1 VTLRVRLTL
10 ILIVLATIGIVTAD
24 VVSYRW
30 LRSFLVDRAD
40 ASLTTAFHSLTT
52 ALPVSVTPTGITT
65 YGGGIIPGDWIQLRQ
80 LNDRVMSSRCL
91 PEFQETKCPPAPKYP
106 AHLLLPFKPT
116 PGVGPGVRY
125 FTVAAVSGGGHYRVR
140 SSIEQGQP
148 DYVLLI
154 ATTLTGAEGTLHRLV
169 LIEVVATAAVLAVL
183 AVLALWLVGLG
194 LRPLVAMGETAKA
207 ITQGDLSR
215 RVEQTDEKT
224 EIGRLGSL
232 LNTMLSQIEAAF
244 QAREESD
251 AKLRRFVA
259 DASHELRTPVTA
271 IRAYAELFSRGAAE
285 RPEDIERSMQGV
297 RLASERM
304 SALVDDLFLLAHL
317 DEGRPLAQEAVDLDA
332 VVADAIEFAQGLDP
346 SRPITADARET
357 IVIGD
362 RTRLRQLVDNLL
374 ANVRAHTPATAPV
387 RVTLTHDGDDAV
399 LAVADSGPGIDE
411 ASLPHVFERFYR
423 ADGRAQG
430 GSGLGLAIVQALA
443 GAHGGSAAA
452 SSRPDEG
459 ATFTIRLPLAPIDVL
474 DAPPPASV
482 EPPAESEERPPEP
495 APEPNQTRP

>member
-1 VTLRVRLTL
+1 
-10 ILIVLATIGIVTAD
+10 
-24 VVSYRW
+24 VS
-30 LRSFLVDRAD
+30 
-40 ASLTTAFHSLTT
+40 
-52 ALPVSVTPTGITT
+52 
-65 YGGGIIPGDWIQLRQ
+65 
-80 LNDRVMSSRCL
+80 
-91 PEFQETKCPPAPKYP
+91 
-106 AHLLLPFKPT
+106 
-116 PGVGPGVRY
+116 Y

-154 ATTLTGAEGTLHRLV
+154 ATPLTGAEGTLHRLF
-169 LIEVVATAAVLAVL
+169 LIELVVTGAVLAVL
-183 AVLALWLVGLG
+183 AGLALWLVGLG

-215 RVEQTDEKT
+215 RVEQVDEKT
-224 EIGRLGSL
+224 EIGRLGVL

-244 QAREESD
+244 QAREASET
-251 AKLRRFVA
+251 KLRRFVA

-332 VVADAIEFAQGLDP
+332 VVADAVEFAQGLDP
-346 SRPITADARET
+346 DRPVTVETRET

-362 RTRLRQLVDNLL
+362 RSRLRQLVDNLL
-374 ANVRAHTPATAPV
+374 ANVRAHTPPPAPV
-387 RVTLTHDGDDAV
+387 RVRLAHAGERAV
-399 LAVADSGPGIDE
+399 LSVSDSGPGIDE
-411 ASLPHVFERFYR
+411 ESLPHVFERFYR
-423 ADGRAQG
+423 SEVSLARAQG

-443 GAHGGSAAA
+443 EAHGGTAAV
-452 SSRPDEG
+452 SSRPGRG
-459 ATFTIRLPLAPIDVL
+459 ATFTITLPLAPIEAAPA
-474 DAPPPASV
+474 APPADG
-482 EPPAESEERPPEP
+482 EDRAPEA
-495 APEPNQTRP
+495 APEPNPTRP